1 MMVYSESSSKQ
12 QFHVYKYAGKAAAG
26 KAEAEKR
33 IERRE
38 PITARERGTNS
49 ARRRA
54 QERYVMILMTLSSQG
69 WRPSALMNYAIMC
82 RRYKNNLGLSANGRQ
97 LI

>member
-1 MMVYSESSSKQ
+1 
-12 QFHVYKYAGKAAAG
+12 VYKYAGKAAEG

-33 IERRE
+33 IEPGRR
-38 PITARERGTNS
+38 TYHGQNQRGTNS

-82 RRYKNNLGLSANGRQ
+82 RRYKNNLGLSANGWQ